1 MYLFFCEIVDTDDT
15 NKKGRVMDAK
25 KKKEPPPKP
34 IRWDDAEWAWL
45 AEVAKSVGLNRSSFI
60 RFATLSMARA
70 TTAGLPAYSVGV
82 AIATPQNTRPNQ
94 ITNHIA
100 QQGGSEIGG
109 GGSRS
114 RSKPEAF
121 SGPIPE
127 ELERK
132 GGVNPTNGAKPKAVQ
147 AKVLRS

>member
-1 MYLFFCEIVDTDDT
+1 MDT
-15 NKKGRVMDAK
+15 KKAK
-25 KKKEPPPKP
+25 RTPPKP

-45 AEVAKSVGLNRSSFI
+45 AEVAKSVGLTRSGFI
-60 RFATLSMARA
+60 KFAAHSMARA
-70 TTAGLPAYSVGV
+70 TQAGLPAYSVGV

-94 ITNHIA
+94 ISRPIA
-100 QQGGSEIGG
+100 QQGGSEVGG

-132 GGVNPTNGAKPKAVQ
+132 GGDFRRAEPEPLAKQ
-147 AKVLRS
+147 ATAKRS